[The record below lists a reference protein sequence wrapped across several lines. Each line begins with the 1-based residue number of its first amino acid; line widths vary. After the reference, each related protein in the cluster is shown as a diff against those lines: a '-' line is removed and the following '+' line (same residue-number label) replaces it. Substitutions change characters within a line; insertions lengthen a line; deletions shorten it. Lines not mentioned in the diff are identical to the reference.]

1 MKKILL
7 VILSIIFYN
16 LLIAQPGK
24 VQAAWRNLSDYESSY
39 DTTSLLKANEAI
51 QLALSNE
58 KTKDDAKT
66 WLYKSKIEL
75 YLFKEDYKKYELKNK
90 SNPDVKE
97 LSYQQSNAKYIDDA
111 TKSIQKTKELDKDK
125 SYENEIKVF
134 YSQLVQELNNI
145 AYSKYKARKFE
156 DAALLFSDQYI
167 VTKQL
172 GIVDT
177 NVLYNAVLCATKT
190 GKNELTKQYA
200 EMMINEKI
208 ANSFAYTSLFDAK
221 LALNDSAGAME
232 AIKTGRIAFPNDTYL
247 MNKETEFFIQEGNGT
262 KALENLNKAITATPN
277 SSTLYLVRGN
287 VYDNMAN
294 PVKGEKPLNFEE
306 LMLKAEQDYKKA
318 TELDPKSFDAW
329 YNCGAVY
336 NNLGSFYQY
345 KADAI
350 PKMNAEQKSLS
361 EKAQDLFKKA
371 VFNLENAMNINAND
385 VPTLTALRK
394 LYLIIGEKAK
404 AEQISEKL
412 KK

>member
-1 MKKILL
+1 MQKIILITSL
-7 VILSIIFYN
+7 FLITVITK
-16 LLIAQPGK
+16 AQPGK
-24 VQAAWRNLSDYESSY
+24 VQAAWRNLSDYESSF
-39 DTTSLLKANEAI
+39 DTTSLSKANEAI
-51 QLALSNE
+51 QLALTNE
-58 KTKDDAKT
+58 KTKEDAKT

-75 YLFKEDYKKYELKNK
+75 YFFKEDYKKLELKNK
-90 SNPDVKE
+90 GNSDVKE
-97 LSYQQSNAKYIDDA
+97 QSYQQTNAKFIDNAIQSVMKA
-111 TKSIQKTKELDKDK
+111 TSLDTYKT
-125 SYENEIKVF
+125 YENEIKIL
-134 YSQLVQELNNI
+134 YSQLVQELNNV

-172 GIVDT
+172 GIQDT

-190 GKNELTKQYA
+190 GKHQLTTQYA
-200 EMMINEKI
+200 ELMIKEKI

-232 AIKTGRIAFPNDTYL
+232 AIKSGRLAFPNDTYL
-247 MNKETEFFIQEGNGT
+247 MNKETEFYIQQGNGT
-262 KALENLNKAITATPN
+262 KALENLNKAITSTPN
-277 SSTLYLVRGN
+277 SATLYLVRGN

-294 PVKGEKPLNFEE
+294 PLKGDKPLNFEE

-318 TELDPKSFDAW
+318 CELDPANFDAW

-350 PKMNAEQKSLS
+350 PKVNAEQKALA
-361 EKAQDLFKKA
+361 EKAQTLFKNA
-371 VFNLENAMNINAND
+371 VSNLEKAMNINPND

-394 LYLIIGEKAK
+394 LYLIIGEKSK
-404 AEQISEKL
+404 SEQISEKL

>member
-1 MKKILL
+1 MNKI
-7 VILSIIFYN
+7 ILIILATIFYN
-16 LLIAQPGK
+16 ILIAQPGK
-24 VQAAWRNLSDYESSY
+24 VQAAWRNLCDYESSF

-51 QLALSNE
+51 QSALANE

-66 WLYKSKIEL
+66 WLYKSKVEL
-75 YLFKEDYKKYELKNK
+75 YLFKEDYKKNELKNK
-90 SNPDVKE
+90 SNADVKE
-97 LSYQQSNAKYIDDA
+97 ISYQQCNAKFIDDA
-111 TKSIQKTKELDKDK
+111 TKSVQKTKELDKDK
-125 SYENEIKVF
+125 SYENDIKIL
-134 YSQLVQELNNI
+134 YSQLVQELNNV

-167 VTKQL
+167 ITKQL

-177 NVLYNAVLCATKT
+177 NVLYNSVLCATKT
-190 GKNELTKQYA
+190 GKHELSKQYA
-200 EMMINEKI
+200 ELMINEKV

-221 LALNDSAGAME
+221 LALNDSSGALE
-232 AIKTGRIAFPNDTYL
+232 AIKAGRIAFPNDTYL
-247 MNKETEFFIQEGNGT
+247 MNKETEFFIQQGNGA
-262 KALENLNKAITATPN
+262 KALENLNKAITANPN

-294 PVKGEKPLNFEE
+294 PAKGDKPLNFEE
-306 LMLKAEQDYKKA
+306 LILKAEQDYKKS
-318 TELDPKSFDAW
+318 TELDPASFDAW

-350 PKMNAEQKSLS
+350 PKMNAEQKALS

-371 VFNLENAMNINAND
+371 VFNLEKAMNINAND

-394 LYLIIGEKAK
+394 LYLIIGDKAK
-404 AEQISEKL
+404 SEQISEKL

>member
-1 MKKILL
+1 MQKIILITSL
-7 VILSIIFYN
+7 FLITVITK
-16 LLIAQPGK
+16 AQPGK
-24 VQAAWRNLSDYESSY
+24 VQAAWRNLSDYESSF
-39 DTTSLLKANEAI
+39 DTSSLSKANEAI
-51 QLALSNE
+51 QLALVNE

-66 WLYKSKIEL
+66 WLYKSKIEMYL
-75 YLFKEDYKKYELKNK
+75 YKEDYKKNELKNK
-90 SNPDVKE
+90 GNSDVKE
-97 LSYQQSNAKYIDDA
+97 LSYQLSNAKFIDDA

-125 SYENEIKVF
+125 SYENDIKIF
-134 YSQLVQELNNI
+134 HSQLVQELNNV

-167 VTKQL
+167 ITKQL

-190 GKNELTKQYA
+190 GKHLLTKQYA

-221 LALNDSAGAME
+221 LALNDSTGALE
-232 AIKTGRIAFPNDTYL
+232 AIKSGRVAFPNDTYL
-247 MNKETEFFIQEGNGT
+247 MNKETEFFIQQGDAT
-262 KALENLNKAITATPN
+262 KAMENLNKAIVATPN
-277 SSTLYLVRGN
+277 NATLYLVRGN
-287 VYDNMAN
+287 IYDNMAN
-294 PVKGEKPLNFEE
+294 PLKGEKPLNFEE
-306 LMLKAEQDYKKA
+306 LILKAEQDYKKA
-318 TELDPKSFDAW
+318 TELDPKNFDAW

-350 PKMNAEQKSLS
+350 PKVNAEQKALA
-361 EKAQDLFKKA
+361 EKAQLLFKNA
-371 VFNLENAMNINAND
+371 VANLEKAISINPED
-385 VPTLTALRK
+385 VPSLTALRK

-404 AEQISEKL
+404 SEQISEKL

>member
-1 MKKILL
+1 MQKIILITSL
-7 VILSIIFYN
+7 FLITVITK
-16 LLIAQPGK
+16 AQPGK
-24 VQAAWRNLSDYESSY
+24 VQAAWRNLSDYESSF
-39 DTTSLLKANEAI
+39 DTSSLSKANEAI
-51 QLALSNE
+51 QLALVNE

-66 WLYKSKIEL
+66 WLYKSKIEMYL
-75 YLFKEDYKKYELKNK
+75 YKEDYKKNELKNK
-90 SNPDVKE
+90 GNSDVKE
-97 LSYQQSNAKYIDDA
+97 LSYQLSNAKFIDDA

-125 SYENEIKVF
+125 SYENDIKIF
-134 YSQLVQELNNI
+134 HSQLVQELNNV

-167 VTKQL
+167 ITKQL

-190 GKNELTKQYA
+190 GKHLLTKQYA

-221 LALNDSAGAME
+221 LALNDSTGALE
-232 AIKTGRIAFPNDTYL
+232 AIKSGRVAFPNDTYL
-247 MNKETEFFIQEGNGT
+247 MNKETEFFIQQGDAT
-262 KALENLNKAITATPN
+262 KAMENLNKAIVATPN
-277 SSTLYLVRGN
+277 NATLYLVRGN
-287 VYDNMAN
+287 IYDNMAN
-294 PVKGEKPLNFEE
+294 PLKGEKPINFEE
-306 LMLKAEQDYKKA
+306 LILKAEQDYKKA
-318 TELDPKSFDAW
+318 TELDPKNFDAW

-350 PKMNAEQKSLS
+350 PKVNAEQKALA
-361 EKAQDLFKKA
+361 EKAQSLFKNA
-371 VFNLENAMNINAND
+371 VANLEKAISINPED
-385 VPTLTALRK
+385 VPSLTALRK

-404 AEQISEKL
+404 SEQISEKL

>member
-1 MKKILL
+1 MKKIFTI
-7 VILSIIFYN
+7 ILATIIYN
-16 LLIAQPGK
+16 ITVAQPGK
-24 VQAAWRNLSDYESSY
+24 VQAAWRNLSDYESSF
-39 DTTSLLKANEAI
+39 DTTSLAKANEAI
-51 QLALSNE
+51 QLALANE
-58 KTKDDAKT
+58 KTKGDAKT
-66 WLYKSKIEL
+66 WMYKSKIEL
-75 YLFKEDYKKYELKNK
+75 YLFKEDYKKNELKNK
-90 SNPDVKE
+90 SNSDAKE
-97 LSYQQSNAKYIDDA
+97 VSYQNSNSKFIDDA
-111 TKSIQKTKELDKDK
+111 TQSIVKTKELDKDK

-134 YSQLVQELNNI
+134 YSQLVQELNNV

-156 DAALLFSDQYI
+156 DASMLFSDQYI
-167 VTKQL
+167 ITKQL

-190 GKNELTKQYA
+190 GKHQLTKQYA
-200 EMMINEKI
+200 EMMISEKI
-208 ANSFAYTSLFDAK
+208 ANSFAYNSLFDAK
-221 LALNDSAGAME
+221 LALKDSTGALE
-232 AIKTGRIAFPNDTYL
+232 AIKAGRVAFPNDTYL
-247 MNKETEFFIQEGNGT
+247 MNKETEFFIQQGNGT

-294 PVKGEKPLNFEE
+294 PVKGDKPLNFEE

-318 TELDPKSFDAW
+318 TEFDPASFDAW

-350 PKMNAEQKSLS
+350 PKMNAEQKALS

-371 VFNLENAMNINAND
+371 VFNLEKATNINAED
-385 VPTLTALRK
+385 VSTLTALRK
-394 LYLIIGEKAK
+394 LYLIIGDKAK
-404 AEQISEKL
+404 SEKISEKL

>member
-1 MKKILL
+1 MKIIT
-7 VILSIIFYN
+7 VILATIFYN

-24 VQAAWRNLSDYESSY
+24 VQAAWRNLSDYESSF

-51 QLALSNE
+51 QLALANE
-58 KTKDDAKT
+58 KTKDDSKT
-66 WLYKSKIEL
+66 WMYKSKIEL
-75 YLFKEDYKKYELKNK
+75 YLFKEDYKKNELKNK

-134 YSQLVQELNNI
+134 YSQLVQELNNV
-145 AYSKYKARKFE
+145 AYSKYKSRKFV

-221 LALNDSAGAME
+221 LALNDSTGAME
-232 AIKTGRIAFPNDTYL
+232 AIKAGRIAFPNDTYL
-247 MNKETEFFIQEGNGT
+247 MNKETEFFIQQGNGT

-294 PVKGEKPLNFEE
+294 PVKGEKPLNFVE

-350 PKMNAEQKSLS
+350 PKMNAEQKALS

-371 VFNLENAMNINAND
+371 VFNLENAMNLNAND

-394 LYLIIGEKAK
+394 LYLIIGDKAK
-404 AEQISEKL
+404 SEQISEKL